1 MLFLYLLLSCLFF
14 QILSCFIVAMSSHEA
29 DLAPS
34 LGDGADGG
42 SSDQGKRWKLKDG
55 TTMTIGSY
63 GKKRPQD
70 KHMVIDLVFRF
81 KNDQNPQIV
90 GKMTI

>member
-1 MLFLYLLLSCLFF
+1 
-14 QILSCFIVAMSSHEA
+14 MSSHEA

-70 KHMVIDLVFRF
+70 KHLVIDLVFRF
-81 KNDQNPQIV
+81 KNDQNQQIV